1 MKARLRTR
9 GFTLT
14 DCLVS
19 ALILGLCISGLA
31 GLWVFCLNQVQ
42 RSREITMA
50 GQIARAEVEQAKVYG
65 YPNLPRG
72 SYRLASGDS
81 LWTGAY
87 NRAGNDGRGTWTRNG
102 ETYYN
107 TAGDLCQGTDSKAM
121 FLSTAELLDSD
132 IAPNKSGSD
141 YEIGFTSRRT
151 LVITVAKLP
160 AKKPLLRMS
169 TEFVRGG
176 L

>member
-1 MKARLRTR
+1 MRTR

-42 RSREITMA
+42 NSRELTIA

-72 SYRLASGDS
+72 MYRLTSGDS
-81 LWTGAY
+81 IWTGAY
-87 NRAGNDGRGTWTRNG
+87 NRAGNDGRGAWSRNG

-107 TAGDLCQGTDSKAM
+107 TAGDICSATDSKAM
-121 FLSTAELLDSD
+121 FLSTAELRDSD
-132 IAPNKSGSD
+132 IAVNEDGSD
-141 YEIGFTSRRT
+141 YELGFTSRRT
-151 LVITVAKLP
+151 LIVTVSKLP
-160 AKKPLLRMS
+160 TRKPILRMS